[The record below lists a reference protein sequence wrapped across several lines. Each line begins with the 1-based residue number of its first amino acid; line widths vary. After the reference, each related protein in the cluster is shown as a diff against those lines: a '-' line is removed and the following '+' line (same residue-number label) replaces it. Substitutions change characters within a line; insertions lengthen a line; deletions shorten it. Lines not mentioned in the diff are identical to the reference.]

1 MSRSAV
7 KAKERS
13 AAAQRRAA
21 AGGDAM
27 FVGDSTARQMGR
39 SAAKRRSDRRK
50 REKEAQ
56 RAAGPSFIEQVD
68 ITGNKNKEVVS
79 VVNGMVN
86 LKYYESLLQ
95 DYIVADI
102 TFVDA
107 GNAIHNKTA
116 LSGLPIVGE
125 ENVQLKFSDNNG
137 NTLTFNNGSKNAFYV
152 KKVTPIGDSTTDSSV
167 NLQLITKEAIK
178 NDKVSVMTR
187 EDGKISDHVKKILTD
202 KEYLATG
209 KDVSDIEETSNNL
222 NYCMANMKPYY
233 CINKISKDSVP
244 SGNSNA
250 NAMGNSA
257 GFIFYETS
265 EGFHFKSIDGLLKQ
279 EKKISVI
286 YNDSPSSTV
295 PEGYDVKA
303 LSYSKDILWM

>member
-1 MSRSAV
+1 MGRAAV
-7 KAKERS
+7 KAKERA

-27 FVGDSTARQMGR
+27 FVGDSTKRQMGR
-39 SAAKRRSDRRK
+39 SAAKRRQDRRK
-50 REKEAQ
+50 REKEIQ

-68 ITGNKNKEVVS
+68 ITGNKNQEVVS

-95 DYIVADI
+95 DHVAADI

-137 NTLTFNNGSKNAFYV
+137 NTLAFNNKGNNAFYV

-187 EDGKISDHVKKILTD
+187 EDGKISEHVKKVLTD
-202 KEYLATG
+202 KEYPNMLF
-209 KDVSDIEETSNNL
+209 SLLCL
-222 NYCMANMKPYY
+222 N
-233 CINKISKDSVP
+233 
-244 SGNSNA
+244 
-250 NAMGNSA
+250 
-257 GFIFYETS
+257 
-265 EGFHFKSIDGLLKQ
+265 GLLD
-279 EKKISVI
+279 EI
-286 YNDSPSSTV
+286 
-295 PEGYDVKA
+295 
-303 LSYSKDILWM
+303 